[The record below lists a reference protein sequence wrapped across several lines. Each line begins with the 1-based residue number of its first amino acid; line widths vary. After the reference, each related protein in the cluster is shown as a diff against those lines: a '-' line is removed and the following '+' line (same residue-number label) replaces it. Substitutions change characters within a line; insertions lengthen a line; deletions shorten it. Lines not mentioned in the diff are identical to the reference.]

1 MTCQFIRHS
10 RVFLSLCWQFGLTV
24 WILSVCCSS
33 NAVAQAPP
41 ESAEAVRP
49 AMDRYDLR
57 AAEDPDRSE
66 RLELVRKSFE
76 RQRWDEGAKTLQSLF
91 DEEHDSLVF
100 GDDQVWRTV
109 TESGLALLKSSPPEA
124 MTAYLVHA
132 EVIAARDFKQALAT
146 HDPAALVRVA
156 RRYLLTADGQRACRE
171 LIDLAIDS
179 GNFDTVAGL
188 LQQLSRLES
197 QQLADPVWRS
207 QMIRRLKSQGAISLA
222 ERIEQRFGTA
232 APEVVDEPWRAPET
246 ERISTSSWTSVQG
259 TADGQALG
267 QLLESIPLVRW
278 QVPLLTHE
286 TLIRV
291 IDEYMR
297 NALDTST
304 LGLHVLSTVGAGD
317 VVVTRTLPGLMAV
330 RTSTGDVLWT
340 SRDWGPPLDIDE
352 ELSDQPALP
361 IATGNREFSDLGQRM
376 AHRQLL
382 CPSLGS
388 LSIDSRRVYSLAH
401 FPNEPDQLEL
411 LMQSGFAEIDEGE
424 LPEATYLIARDLL
437 TGQVVWRAG
446 GLASDGFPGLPC
458 EGAFLFGPPTCDGE
472 DLFVVGER
480 DGDVRLFCLEAETGL
495 VRWEQLLASA
505 GRDIELDPVRK
516 CWTAPVSVR
525 GSLVIC
531 PTTAGWVTAVDRIT
545 RRIVWSAR
553 LHAHDPS
560 EEVTESSFDA
570 RNRES
575 SINERWAPAQPL
587 IVGDRVLITAM
598 EFPDEHSRHSA
609 ELVCLDALTGQ
620 KLWSLPKEEQLGLVG
635 CWQNRVLAFE
645 SGAICAWDLSSGAQL
660 WKVVLAE
667 RLAGRPV
674 LTDRGI
680 VLPMASGELQI
691 LSPDDG
697 KFRGASEAGSTR
709 LLGVGS
715 KNGRGHRL
723 GNLITVAGRLVS
735 TSNLELLTFEWK
747 SEIARW
753 EAESKTSLP
762 AALRQSQS
770 LAFAGQ
776 TDEAV
781 RLLRESI
788 TLAGQD
794 AEQLELLRATRFS
807 VLMSALSR
815 TTTSTPVAVNSER
828 MQELRT
834 LIRTPV
840 ERSAIDR
847 LEIELATSKEDWQAA
862 WTRLKEMIIQP
873 VGAPIAVP
881 DGFVHS
887 DQWIADRIL
896 ELGRLAETT
905 VRAAARTAIQEEFSR
920 LWSAADEAGRKRLI
934 RQFAETGLVDREFS
948 QATQSG
954 ALPQTLSRWQTL
966 AESPDPGV
974 ARTAA
979 LRIINALAVPDW
991 VKEARRRF
999 AELPAAEQWPP
1010 ELRPNY
1016 EATRQKL
1023 EGVVDVH
1030 NESGPSWL
1038 GRKIDIQRIGDSSVE
1053 SVSGSRLLLHWI
1065 GEPCPGLARFDY
1077 VYDSRLR
1084 SILILRGDGSLYW
1097 EMKLATN
1104 EINPIDEE
1112 APIVH
1117 ASGLNLYL
1125 MHMGVLHAFSPV
1137 ERRSLWRRNI
1147 QLERSDSLGGIWR
1160 SVARRSQLY
1169 AVKEWREELKQNSDE
1184 EERVLEVATSAHVV
1198 LRLDRSIQV
1207 LDASDGTVQWS
1218 MVITNPAPIRADR
1231 DRIYG
1236 VDPTVPWC
1244 RSIRSGRLINAS
1256 DLGRPE
1262 SPLVVMDSPQL
1273 LEISEAPG
1281 AGLSW
1286 KMEATSLSALPI
1298 PSASGSAPWDLS
1310 DDVTLAPAWTV
1321 TVPSDS
1327 QVGRGP
1333 AGSIVS
1339 LLSTGEVRLIDW
1351 KTGQVRVL
1359 GSAKIPELARCYVGA
1374 DLHRFYLTYEVGDG
1388 HGELDVPSLP
1398 AFGTLAAFPLDD
1410 PALPSWQVET
1420 QGFLITRGTR
1430 RAPFLPI
1437 LRLENQTLGDRNYQ
1451 RVHLQLIDK
1460 ASGKLVYELKN
1471 SPSYGLGVS
1480 SCDYDSRRRQW
1491 LLFLAAERI
1500 RLSLAREP

>member
-1 MTCQFIRHS
+1 MTCQFIRDS
-10 RVFLSLCWQFGLTV
+10 RVFRSLFWQLGLTV
-24 WILSVCCSS
+24 WILGVCCSS
-33 NAVAQAPP
+33 DAVAQAPS

-91 DEEHDSLVF
+91 DDEHDSLVF
-100 GDDQVWRTV
+100 GDDQIWRTV
-109 TESGLALLKSSPPEA
+109 TESAIALLKSAPPEA
-124 MTAYLVHA
+124 MTAYLAHA

-146 HDPAALVRVA
+146 HDPAALARVA
-156 RRYLLTADGQRACRE
+156 RRYLLTSDGQRASRE

-179 GNFDTVAGL
+179 GNFDSVAGQ

-197 QQLADPVWRS
+197 PQLADPVWRS

-232 APEVVDEPWRAPET
+232 LPMVADGPWRAPET
-246 ERISTSSWTSVQG
+246 ERISSASWTSVQG
-259 TADGQALG
+259 TPDGQAPG

-278 QVPLLTHE
+278 RVPVLTHE
-286 TLIRV
+286 VLIRV
-291 IDEYMR
+291 IDEHMR
-297 NALDTST
+297 KVLDTST
-304 LGLHVLSTVGAGD
+304 LGLHVLSTAGAGD
-317 VVVTRTLPGLMAV
+317 VVVTRTLSGLMAV
-330 RTSTGDVLWT
+330 RASTGDVLWT
-340 SRDWGPPLDIDE
+340 SRDWGPQLNIEE
-352 ELSDQPALP
+352 ELTDQPVLP
-361 IATGNREFSDLGQRM
+361 LATGNREFLGQRI

-382 CPSLGS
+382 CPSLGA

-401 FPNEPDQLEL
+401 FPNERDQLEL
-411 LMQSGFAEIDEGE
+411 LIQSSFAETDEGE
-424 LPEATYLIARDLL
+424 LPEATYLVARDLM

-458 EGAFLFGPPTCDGE
+458 EGAFLFGPPTCYGE

-480 DGDVRLFCLEAETGL
+480 DGDVQLFCLEAETGL
-495 VRWEQLLASA
+495 VRWEQLLASS
-505 GRDIELDPVRK
+505 GRDIELDSVRK

-531 PTTAGWVTAVDRIT
+531 PTTTGWVTAVDRIT
-545 RRIVWSAR
+545 RRIVWSSR
-553 LHAHDPS
+553 LHVHDPS

-635 CWQNRVLAFE
+635 CRQNRVITFE
-645 SGAICAWDLSSGAQL
+645 SGAIYAWDLSSGAQL

-674 LTDRGI
+674 LTDRGV

-697 KFRGASEAGSTR
+697 KFQEASEAGSTR
-709 LLGVGS
+709 LLEAGS
-715 KNGRGHRL
+715 TNGREHRL
-723 GNLITVAGRLVS
+723 GNLITVAGRIVS

-747 SEIARW
+747 SEVARW

-762 AALRQSQS
+762 AALRQAQS
-770 LAFAGQ
+770 LAFAGE
-776 TDEAV
+776 TDEAAK
-781 RLLRESI
+781 LLRESI
-788 TLAGQD
+788 SLTGQD

-815 TTTSTPVAVNSER
+815 TTTSPPVAVDSER
-828 MQELRT
+828 LQELRS

-847 LEIELATSKEDWQAA
+847 LEIELAISKGDWQAA
-862 WTRLKEMIIQP
+862 WTRLKEMMIQP
-873 VGAPIAVP
+873 VGAPVAVP
-881 DGFVHS
+881 GGFVHS
-887 DQWIADRIL
+887 DQWIADQIL
-896 ELGRLAETT
+896 EMGRLAEATA
-905 VRAAARTAIQEEFSR
+905 RAAARAAVQEEFSR

-934 RQFAETGLVDREFS
+934 RQFAETGRVDRELS
-948 QATQSG
+948 QAIQSG
-954 ALPQTLSRWQTL
+954 ALPQQLSRWQILT
-966 AESPDPGV
+966 ESPDPEI
-974 ARTAA
+974 AQAA
-979 LRIINALAVPDW
+979 TLRIIDALAVPDW

-1010 ELRPNY
+1010 DLRPNY

-1023 EGVVDVH
+1023 EGVVDLH
-1030 NESGPSWL
+1030 SESGPSWL
-1038 GRKIDIQRIGDSSVE
+1038 GRKIDIQRIGDSSAE

-1117 ASGLNLYL
+1117 AAGLNLYL

-1137 ERRSLWRRNI
+1137 ERRSLWRRNV
-1147 QLERSDSLGGIWR
+1147 QLERGDSLGGIWR
-1160 SVARRSQLY
+1160 SVARRSRLY
-1169 AVKEWREELKQNSDE
+1169 AVKEWRDELKQNSDE
-1184 EERVLEVATSAHVV
+1184 EERVLEVATPAHVV

-1218 MVITNPAPIRADR
+1218 MVITNPAPIRADQ

-1244 RSIRSGRLINAS
+1244 RSIRSGRLINAP

-1262 SPLVVMDSPQL
+1262 SPMVVMDSPQL
-1273 LEISEAPG
+1273 LGIAEAPG
-1281 AGLSW
+1281 DGLSW
-1286 KMEATSLSALPI
+1286 KIEATRLSALRI
-1298 PSASGSAPWDLS
+1298 PSTTGSAPWDFS

-1321 TVPSDS
+1321 AVPSDS

-1351 KTGQVRVL
+1351 KTGQVQVL
-1359 GSAKIPELARCYVGA
+1359 GTARIPELARCYVGA

-1460 ASGKLVYELKN
+1460 ATGKLVYEMKN

-1500 RLSLAREP
+1500 RLSPAREP